1 MWALAMFAQVPDQGR
16 IASLQEQLRVSTNDS
31 LRAAICM
38 ILTEEY
44 IAEDYVKAADYA
56 IRAVDFSSRTRDVI
70 LKFVALNVAG
80 EVYLNA
86 GQSNIAVDYFLMA
99 NEEVS
104 NSGDTLRA
112 AMAKFNLGSV
122 WMVMG
127 EFDKAEKLILG
138 LLTVLEKSEK
148 GKDELIA
155 IDQLALYNNLVML
168 YNEQQQ
174 WDKSRVY
181 FHQGVQLAGQQATTL
196 LGQLYQNHSKG
207 LSSSGNLTMAISLLD
222 TALVIYRQVGDVA
235 READCLVDVARI
247 REQLGESAAAIQL
260 YNRAYA
266 LGEKTQNDYVIFYA
280 SQSLYRLYEKTNQV
294 DSTLKYLTISN
305 TTEKKLNELASREK
319 LIGEELRWKY
329 QEQQLE
335 VKRVYQRS
343 MWYGITLALVLLLM
357 VLWLVYKKQR
367 ALKQSRLEKYALE
380 LSAEQLKLRNELL
393 EAEVELKDK
402 QLTTEVM
409 YRIQNN
415 ELVKEMVQK
424 LMKIQL
430 MSAKESKEAIQT
442 VVRGLEKTLEEKAWE
457 DFELRFQQVHPGFYE
472 KLQEAYP
479 DLSLNDRRM
488 CAFLKLNMTSKD
500 ISAITGQTINTIQ
513 VARWRLRKK
522 LGLQESESA
531 LADFFSQ
538 F

>member
-1 MWALAMFAQVPDQGR
+1 MWALAMFAQAAEQGR

-44 IAEDYVKAADYA
+44 TGDDYVKAADYA
-56 IRAVDFSSRTRDVI
+56 MRAVDFSRRTSDVK
-70 LKFVALNVAG
+70 LKFIALSAAG

-104 NSGDTLRA
+104 NSGDALLVA
-112 AMAKFNLGSV
+112 KAKFNLGSV

-138 LLTVLEKSEK
+138 LLKVLENPEK
-148 GKDELIA
+148 GKAELIA
-155 IDQLALYNNLVML
+155 IEQLALYNNLIML

-174 WDKSRVY
+174 WEQSEVFFRK
-181 FHQGVQLAGQQATTL
+181 GVQLAGQQATTL
-196 LGQLYQNHSKG
+196 LGQLYQNYSEG
-207 LSSSGNLTMAISLLD
+207 LTSSGNSSTAISMLD

-247 REQLGESAAAIQL
+247 REQLGERAAAIQL

-357 VLWLVYKKQR
+357 VLWLVYKKQL

-380 LSAEQLKLRNELL
+380 LSAEQLKLRNDLL

-430 MSAKESKEAIQT
+430 MSAKESKEAIHT
-442 VVRGLEKTLEEKAWE
+442 VVRGLENTLEEKAWE

>member
-1 MWALAMFAQVPDQGR
+1 
-16 IASLQEQLRVSTNDS
+16 
-31 LRAAICM
+31 
-38 ILTEEY
+38 
-44 IAEDYVKAADYA
+44 
-56 IRAVDFSSRTRDVI
+56 
-70 LKFVALNVAG
+70 
-80 EVYLNA
+80 
-86 GQSNIAVDYFLMA
+86 
-99 NEEVS
+99 
-104 NSGDTLRA
+104 
-112 AMAKFNLGSV
+112 
-122 WMVMG
+122 
-127 EFDKAEKLILG
+127 LI
-138 LLTVLEKSEK
+138 
-148 GKDELIA
+148 D
-155 IDQLALYNNLVML
+155 M
-168 YNEQQQ
+168 
-174 WDKSRVY
+174 
-181 FHQGVQLAGQQATTL
+181 
-196 LGQLYQNHSKG
+196 
-207 LSSSGNLTMAISLLD
+207 
-222 TALVIYRQVGDVA
+222 
-235 READCLVDVARI
+235 ARI
-247 REQLGESAAAIQL
+247 KEQLGDRPAAIQL
-260 YNRAYA
+260 FNRAFTI
-266 LGEKTQNDYVIFYA
+266 GESTQNDYVIIYA
-280 SQSLYRLYEKTNQV
+280 AESLYRLYEKTSQV
-294 DSTLKYLTISN
+294 DSTLKYLTMTN
-305 TTEKKLNELASREK
+305 TIEAKLKQMESREK
-319 LIGEELRWKY
+319 LLGEELRWKY
-329 QEQQLE
+329 QEQQQE
-335 VKRVYQRS
+335 AKRMYQRRL
-343 MWYGITLALVLLLM
+343 WYGISLAVVLLLM

-380 LSAEQLKLRNELL
+380 LSAEQLKLRNDLL

-430 MSAKESKEAIQT
+430 MSAKESKEAIHT
-442 VVRGLEKTLEEKAWE
+442 VVRGLENTLEEKAWE